1 MKVLNVRK
9 LTQKYIQCDISTETE
24 NFFVKV
30 GTEYVLVHN
39 SPALVMGIN
48 PENGKF
54 FVAKKGIFNKTP
66 KLYYSLRDIETDV
79 SGDLAE
85 KLSIA
90 FVECKKLNLPR
101 GVFQGDLL
109 FTKKDLKYET
119 IEGRKYLTFHPN
131 TILYTIDVE
140 SALVRTIERANLGIV
155 WHTIYE
161 GDTIASLHAVYGKQI
176 LGEHIKTS
184 HPGIWMQDASLSLR
198 DVTGIATFSES
209 ERIAFDQLLTQIGKK
224 FRNVPA
230 ATLNAIHKNPDLL
243 ELVHRHHNSLI
254 RNKVAVNNIREYVH
268 SLFVFAE
275 TKFKKDIEEKKL
287 ARSKDA
293 IAQRRQQVMNF
304 FTAHPEKDL
313 LGLFELNSL
322 LKEAKEIIIKKLN
335 NVSALGTF
343 LRTRNGF
350 RTTVPEGFVAIRA
363 AGRTAVKLVDRLEFS
378 TANFSPEIIKGFER

>member
-1 MKVLNVRK
+1 MINMDLN
-9 LTQKYIQCDISTETE
+9 TED
-24 NFFVKV
+24 F
-30 GTEYVLVHN
+30 
-39 SPALVMGIN
+39 
-48 PENGKF
+48 
-54 FVAKKGIFNKTP
+54 KTDF
-66 KLYYSLRDIETDV
+66 KSNLIERLKNESLRIT
-79 SGDLAE
+79 
-85 KLSIA
+85 
-90 FVECKKLNLPR
+90 
-101 GVFQGDLL
+101 
-109 FTKKDLKYET
+109 FTKTNGEQRIICCTLQKDKLPAAVGEKKASRAISPEVCPVFDLELNEWRSFRWDSINV
-119 IEGRKYLTFHPN
+119 IE
-131 TILYTIDVE
+131 I
-140 SALVRTIERANLGIV
+140 IV